1 MHSKSVR
8 KLPLSHAK
16 STVKSAESPR
26 YASEFVMIIDMKFI
40 GGDILQ
46 YIILFVQI
54 SGYFSIE

>member
-1 MHSKSVR
+1 
-8 KLPLSHAK
+8 
-16 STVKSAESPR
+16 
-26 YASEFVMIIDMKFI
+26 MIIDMKFI